1 MFWQGS
7 PLSRSDL
14 RAVNVNQ
21 SDMCV
26 ILSSNA
32 ISGEQENLQD
42 KEGILAS
49 LNLKAMTFDDTVG
62 LSDKMMAQGGLY
74 VPLASDGDSEVSTS
88 DEEAEGNKLMVITVS
103 VAWELALHCKNQ
115 QT

>member
-1 MFWQGS
+1 
-7 PLSRSDL
+7 
-14 RAVNVNQ
+14 
-21 SDMCV
+21 MCV

-62 LSDKMMAQGGLY
+62 LSDKLMAQGGNHI
-74 VPLASDGDSEVSTS
+74 PLASDDGVDSEELTSS
-88 DEEAEGNKLMVITVS
+88 DEESEGNVDRSWL
-103 VAWELALHCKNQ
+103 LHGN
-115 QT
+115 